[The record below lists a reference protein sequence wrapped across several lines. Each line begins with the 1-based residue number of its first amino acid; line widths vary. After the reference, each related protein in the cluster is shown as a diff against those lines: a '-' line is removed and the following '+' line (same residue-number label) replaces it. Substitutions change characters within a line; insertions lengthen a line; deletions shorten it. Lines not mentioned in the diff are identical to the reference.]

1 MQNSMAQE
9 TDPISEAISQ
19 ENQPIEGMHITK
31 QEQKDLEHINKKYE
45 ISGKEKEVRLK
56 RESGQKIKFFDKY
69 RVGHAN
75 HKDFMRKKKTD
86 EFNKKLILN
95 RQNEATRKRMKED
108 QKRIKKRDKEV
119 KRKQKRKKFF
129 NLFK

>member
-9 TDPISEAISQ
+9 TDPISEAINQ
-19 ENQPIEGMHITK
+19 EKQPVEGMNITK
-31 QEQKDLEHINKKYE
+31 REQRDLDRINKKYG
-45 ISGKEKEVRLK
+45 ISEKEKDVRLK
-56 RESGQKIKFFDKY
+56 RESGQKLRILDKY
-69 RVGHAN
+69 RIGHAN

-86 EFNKKLILN
+86 EFNRKLILN

-108 QKRIKKRDKEV
+108 QKRIKKRDNGV
-119 KRKQKRKKFF
+119 KRKQKRKRFF